1 MNEKMNEK
9 TSKLMNKVENMLDN
23 EKIGLYQLELIVFS
37 LNWIDYESLAIELL
51 EKSINSDKI
60 LVEITDF
67 KKKNFDIINDSIVEV
82 IDKILEIKDK
92 EGKVSKRE

>member
-1 MNEKMNEK
+1 MNEK

-92 EGKVSKRE
+92 KGV